1 MEYKSKEDFKRLVKA
16 AAALQ
21 GITLTEAAQ
30 KIGISKQQLSNTFNK
45 AAPTL
50 EDARRIAAALDC
62 KLEINFIP
70 AGDQDAPH
78 NE

>member
-30 KIGISKQQLSNTFNK
+30 KIGISKQQLSNTFSK

-62 KLEINFIP
+62 KLLIDIVP
-70 AGDQDAPH
+70 DDRRPGRTT
-78 NE
+78 